1 MCRGGESRTDF
12 AARAV
17 AARVSETRETG
28 QPDDGSG
35 DTGDPGLG
43 EGPEDGGLAAGIQ
56 PDIPGGVDDADG
68 GETVGPDVP
77 TDADVDPELRTLFW
91 KLVLLYKL
99 TVFGGTLGALL
110 LVFDRGPNVGLELFG
125 GAVVLLGYTLY
136 RTGQAKT
143 RIDAGEFHDGPE
155 AGGRS
160 AGATAG
166 PGQEGEP

>member
-1 MCRGGESRTDF
+1 MSESRE
-12 AARAV
+12 A
-17 AARVSETRETG
+17 G

-56 PDIPGGVDDADG
+56 PDIPSEVNDANSGG
-68 GETVGPDVP
+68 TVGPDVP
-77 TDADVDPELRTLFW
+77 TDADVDPELRALFW
-91 KLVLLYKL
+91 KLMLLYKL

-125 GAVVLLGYTLY
+125 GAFVLFGYTLY
-136 RTGQAKT
+136 RTGRAKT
-143 RIDAGEFHDGPE
+143 RIDTGEFHDGPGT
-155 AGGRS
+155 GGRE